1 MKNFFY
7 ESIDGNLDKLSSERN
22 LRILPAIS
30 HDGKWIIRDG
40 GKMLNLSSN
49 DYLGLSRDTRLRKE
63 FLTRAM
69 EEYLP
74 LSSASSRVA

>member
-1 MKNFFY
+1 MMETYKKLLEELNQ
-7 ESIDGNLDKLSSERN
+7 SGNLRC
-22 LRILPAIS
+22 LPLIEPQ
-30 HDGKWIIRDG
+30 GKWIIRDG
-40 GKMLNLSSN
+40 KRMLNLSSN

-74 LSSASSRVA
+74 LSSASSR